1 MKSAIRCPCLRLPR
15 IQEEPEAGC
24 CSFRILGMS
33 FPLRV
38 PIEVRFSDLDTLKH
52 VNNAVYLTYDE
63 IARGHYLRRVG
74 AAIDGGNFVMARA
87 EVDYIRPIL
96 FGDLVEIAIRVEK
109 VGNSSFRTLSEIWA
123 SGDLAARIK
132 VVVVWLEDGR
142 PARIP
147 DWFRNAIRTLESEP
161 VEGL

>member
-1 MKSAIRCPCLRLPR
+1 M
-15 IQEEPEAGC
+15 
-24 CSFRILGMS
+24 
-33 FPLRV
+33 RV

-63 IARGHYLRRVG
+63 VARGHYLRRAG

-96 FGDLVEIAIRVEK
+96 FAEPVEIAIRVEK
-109 VGNSSFRTLSEIWA
+109 VGNSSFHTLSETWA
-123 SGDLAARIK
+123 SGELAARIQ
-132 VVVVWLEDGR
+132 VVVWLQDGK
-142 PARIP
+142 PTRIP
-147 DWFRNAIRTLESEP
+147 NWLREAIRALETEP